1 MWFLSF
7 IPDWI
12 LQWAIHGLVI
22 LGLVLTFIGSLVK
35 FIPVIQPY
43 ALVGRQVGI
52 VLLLIGVY
60 FEGGYGVEMS
70 YRARIAE
77 MQAKIKEAEVK
88 SAKLNEKL
96 TVEVGK
102 NKELIREKVNRNA
115 KDIEACSTTVPLSQ
129 KFPEA
134 PQVLMEPAPVL
145 KPLSKD
151 KKTLADLLENANEN
165 YGLYYELQDRYNAW
179 QLWYKQQKEIFDNIK

>member
-43 ALVGRQVGI
+43 ALVGRQLGI
-52 VLLLIGVY
+52 VLLVIGVF
-60 FEGGYGVEMS
+60 FEGGYATEMS

-88 SAKLNEKL
+88 SVKANEKL
-96 TVEVGK
+96 AAEVSK
-102 NKELIREKVNRNA
+102 NKELIKEKVNKNA
-115 KDIEACSTTVPLSQ
+115 KDIEAKREAINAECKLSDD
-129 KFPEA
+129 A
-134 PQVLMEPAPVL
+134 WVLYNRAIEPKISRGPSSANGARSG
-145 KPLSKD
+145 SKAS
-151 KKTLADLLENANEN
+151 K
-165 YGLYYELQDRYNAW
+165 
-179 QLWYKQQKEIFDNIK
+179 

>member
-43 ALVGRQVGI
+43 ALVGRQLGI
-52 VLLLIGVY
+52 VLLVVGVF
-60 FEGGYGVEMS
+60 FEGGYATEMS

-88 SAKLNEKL
+88 SAKVNEKL
-96 TVEVGK
+96 ASEVSK
-102 NKELIREKVNRNA
+102 NKELIKEKVNRNA
-115 KDIEACSTTVPLSQ
+115 KDIEAKREAINAECKLSDD
-129 KFPEA
+129 A
-134 PQVLMEPAPVL
+134 WVLYNRAVEPKVSRGPSSANGARSG
-145 KPLSKD
+145 SKAS
-151 KKTLADLLENANEN
+151 K
-165 YGLYYELQDRYNAW
+165 
-179 QLWYKQQKEIFDNIK
+179 

>member
-43 ALVGRQVGI
+43 ALVGRQLGI
-52 VLLLIGVY
+52 VLLVVGVF
-60 FEGGYGVEMS
+60 FEGGYATEMS

-88 SAKLNEKL
+88 SAKVNEKL
-96 TVEVGK
+96 ASEVSK
-102 NKELIREKVNRNA
+102 NKELIKEKVNRND
-115 KDIEACSTTVPLSQ
+115 KDIEAKRQAINAECKLSDD
-129 KFPEA
+129 A
-134 PQVLMEPAPVL
+134 WMLYNRAIEPKISRGPSSANGARSG
-145 KPLSKD
+145 SKAS
-151 KKTLADLLENANEN
+151 K
-165 YGLYYELQDRYNAW
+165 
-179 QLWYKQQKEIFDNIK
+179 

>member
-96 TVEVGK
+96 TVEVSK
-102 NKELIREKVNRNA
+102 NKELIKEKVNRNA
-115 KDIEACSTTVPLSQ
+115 KDIQAKREAINAECKLSDD
-129 KFPEA
+129 A
-134 PQVLMEPAPVL
+134 WVLYNRAVEPKVSRSSSSANGARSG
-145 KPLSKD
+145 SKAS
-151 KKTLADLLENANEN
+151 K
-165 YGLYYELQDRYNAW
+165 
-179 QLWYKQQKEIFDNIK
+179 

>member
-22 LGLVLTFIGSLVK
+22 LGLLLTFVGSLVK

-43 ALVGRQVGI
+43 ALVGRQLGI
-52 VLLLIGVY
+52 VLLVVGVF
-60 FEGGYGVEMS
+60 FEGGYATEMS

-88 SAKLNEKL
+88 SAKANEKL
-96 TVEVGK
+96 AAEVSK
-102 NKELIREKVNRNA
+102 NKELIKEKVNRNA
-115 KDIEACSTTVPLSQ
+115 KDIEAKREAINAECKLSDD
-129 KFPEA
+129 A
-134 PQVLMEPAPVL
+134 WVLYNRAIEPKISRGPSSANGASSGF
-145 KPLSKD
+145 KASK
-151 KKTLADLLENANEN
+151 
-165 YGLYYELQDRYNAW
+165 
-179 QLWYKQQKEIFDNIK
+179 

>member
-22 LGLVLTFIGSLVK
+22 LGLVLTFIGSIVR

-43 ALVGRQVGI
+43 ALVGRQLGI
-52 VLLLIGVY
+52 VLLVIGVF
-60 FEGGYGVEMS
+60 FEGGYATEMS

-88 SAKLNEKL
+88 SAKANEKL
-96 TVEVGK
+96 AAEVNK
-102 NKELIREKVNRNA
+102 NKELIKEKVNRNA
-115 KDIEACSTTVPLSQ
+115 KDIEAKREAINAECKLSDD
-129 KFPEA
+129 A
-134 PQVLMEPAPVL
+134 WVLYNRAIEPKVSRGPSSANGARSG
-145 KPLSKD
+145 SKAS
-151 KKTLADLLENANEN
+151 K
-165 YGLYYELQDRYNAW
+165 
-179 QLWYKQQKEIFDNIK
+179 

>member
-22 LGLVLTFIGSLVK
+22 LGLILTFVGALVK
-35 FIPVIQPY
+35 FIPIIQPY
-43 ALVGRQVGI
+43 ALVARQIGI
-52 VLLLIGVY
+52 VILLIGVY

-77 MQAKIKEAEVK
+77 MQAKIKEAEIQ

-96 TVEVGK
+96 SVEVSK
-102 NKELIREKVNRNA
+102 NKELIKEKVNQNA
-115 KDIEACSTTVPLSQ
+115 KDIQAKREAINAECKLSDD
-129 KFPEA
+129 A
-134 PQVLMEPAPVL
+134 WVLYNRAIEPKVSRSSSSANGARSG
-145 KPLSKD
+145 SKAS
-151 KKTLADLLENANEN
+151 K
-165 YGLYYELQDRYNAW
+165 
-179 QLWYKQQKEIFDNIK
+179 

>member
-22 LGLVLTFIGSLVK
+22 LGLLLTFIGSLVK

-43 ALVGRQVGI
+43 TLVGRQVGI
-52 VLLLIGVY
+52 VLLVVGVF
-60 FEGGYGVEMS
+60 FEGGYATEMS

-88 SAKLNEKL
+88 SAKVNEKL
-96 TVEVGK
+96 ASEVSK
-102 NKELIREKVNRNA
+102 NKELIKEKVNRNA
-115 KDIEACSTTVPLSQ
+115 KDIEAKREAINAECKLSDD
-129 KFPEA
+129 A
-134 PQVLMEPAPVL
+134 WMLYNRAIEPKISRGSSSANGARSG
-145 KPLSKD
+145 SKAS
-151 KKTLADLLENANEN
+151 K
-165 YGLYYELQDRYNAW
+165 
-179 QLWYKQQKEIFDNIK
+179 

>member
-22 LGLVLTFIGSLVK
+22 LGLVLTFIGSLVR

-43 ALVGRQVGI
+43 ALVGRQLGI
-52 VLLLIGVY
+52 VLLVIGVF
-60 FEGGYGVEMS
+60 FEGGYATEMS

-88 SAKLNEKL
+88 SAKANEKL
-96 TVEVGK
+96 AAEVSK
-102 NKELIREKVNRNA
+102 NKELIKEKVNRNA
-115 KDIEACSTTVPLSQ
+115 KDIEAKREAINAECKLSDD
-129 KFPEA
+129 A
-134 PQVLMEPAPVL
+134 WVLYNRAIEPKISRGPSSANGARSG
-145 KPLSKD
+145 SKAS
-151 KKTLADLLENANEN
+151 K
-165 YGLYYELQDRYNAW
+165 
-179 QLWYKQQKEIFDNIK
+179 

>member
-96 TVEVGK
+96 TIEVGK

-115 KDIEACSTTVPLSQ
+115 KDIEAKREAINAECKLSDD
-129 KFPEA
+129 A
-134 PQVLMEPAPVL
+134 WVLYNRAVEPKVSRSSSSANGARSG
-145 KPLSKD
+145 SKAS
-151 KKTLADLLENANEN
+151 K
-165 YGLYYELQDRYNAW
+165 
-179 QLWYKQQKEIFDNIK
+179 

>member
-22 LGLVLTFIGSLVK
+22 LGLLLTFVGSLVK

-52 VLLLIGVY
+52 VLLIVGVF
-60 FEGGYGVEMS
+60 FEGGYATEMS
-70 YRARIAE
+70 YRVRISE

-88 SAKLNEKL
+88 SAKVNEKL
-96 TVEVGK
+96 ATEVSK
-102 NKELIREKVNRNA
+102 NKELIKEKVNRNA
-115 KDIEACSTTVPLSQ
+115 KDIEAKREAINAECKLSDD
-129 KFPEA
+129 A
-134 PQVLMEPAPVL
+134 WVLYNRAIEPKISRGPSSANGARSG
-145 KPLSKD
+145 SK
-151 KKTLADLLENANEN
+151 AS
-165 YGLYYELQDRYNAW
+165 RS
-179 QLWYKQQKEIFDNIK
+179 